1 MANNLYKYTGVC
13 STSKSTA
20 FYVKVVMKMGIKND
34 LQKKKDNAL
43 RSGTQPFL
51 KDSGL
56 RKVCLRMRS
65 DVNIFYS

>member
-1 MANNLYKYTGVC
+1 
-13 STSKSTA
+13 
-20 FYVKVVMKMGIKND
+20 MGIKND

-43 RSGTQPFL
+43 RSGTQPFF

>member
-1 MANNLYKYTGVC
+1 
-13 STSKSTA
+13 
-20 FYVKVVMKMGIKND
+20 MGIKND